1 MNLLASAPG
10 WLAAIL
16 LLLMLLAALEDA
28 WRMEIADWTSGAVA
42 VLALATVVVVG
53 PGAGLWQNLLL
64 CTAVLGVGA
73 LLFRAGGMGGG
84 DVKLMA
90 AAALWFDMSS
100 GWKLFVLIAILGGIE
115 TLILLGLR
123 KLPWPEA
130 ARSRHLPLRN
140 GEGIPYGIAI
150 ATGVALSWWWLRY

>member
-1 MNLLASAPG
+1 
-10 WLAAIL
+10 
-16 LLLMLLAALEDA
+16 
-28 WRMEIADWTSGAVA
+28 
-42 VLALATVVVVG
+42 
-53 PGAGLWQNLLL
+53 
-64 CTAVLGVGA
+64 
-73 LLFRAGGMGGG
+73 
-84 DVKLMA
+84 
-90 AAALWFDMSS
+90 MSS

-150 ATGVALSWWWLRY
+150 ATGFHTHDC